1 MNIVDA
7 LKQTKSK
14 KESKPDFASI
24 DFDSIEVRYVKYLPF
39 FYGDVL
45 FVLPPVPFG
54 VPNAYGRSIDG
65 MDNLCDGHP

>member
-14 KESKPDFASI
+14 KESKPDSASI

-39 FYGDVL
+39 FMVTFCLYC
-45 FVLPPVPFG
+45 P
-54 VPNAYGRSIDG
+54 
-65 MDNLCDGHP
+65 LCHLEFQMPMAVQ